1 MHDLS
6 GIATVCL
13 QQERLV
19 VSAAT
24 AADRIIA
31 GERDFAGIEDH
42 VAREL
47 TDHSWIVDYVSVRN
61 RATLLAPGTDDE
73 RFIILVAARLG
84 ITRLI
89 DNIEC

>member
-24 AADRIIA
+24 AADRIIEHAFGPIVHEIRFFVA
-31 GERDFAGIEDH
+31 GQ
-42 VAREL
+42 
-47 TDHSWIVDYVSVRN
+47 
-61 RATLLAPGTDDE
+61 
-73 RFIILVAARLG
+73 RL
-84 ITRLI
+84 
-89 DNIEC
+89 